1 MNSAWR
7 RVSCGEKRGPEKEGR
22 AILTSEQL
30 LADLKL
36 LHPKLIDLSLGRVER
51 LLAKLGNPHRSLPPV
66 VHIAG
71 TNGKGSTTAYL
82 KAILAAAGLRVHVYT
97 SPHLVRFHERIA
109 LAGPDG
115 VTRPIAEDLLVDV
128 LSRTQAVNDGDDIT
142 QFEITTAAALLAFSE
157 HPADV
162 VLLEVGLG
170 GRLDA
175 TNVVEKPVLTVL
187 TPISYDHAD
196 KLGSTVELIAAE
208 KAGILKPGV
217 PCIVSQQD
225 DAVHDVIAREA
236 ARLKAP
242 LVVWGSAY
250 DAYEQRGRL
259 VVQRADQLLDL
270 PLPALI
276 GPHQIINAGTAVAAA
291 LEFDGLL
298 DGVKVSEDA
307 IERGLTEARWP
318 ARMQRIDSGPL
329 PSLLRP
335 GAELWLDG
343 GHNPAAGRF
352 LAETLADLEERAP
365 KPLYLIVG
373 MLGLKDAAGFLGAFR
388 GLARHVVGVPIPGAH
403 ESPFQP
409 DELAE
414 TAQSVSLNAEAEE
427 SVEAALK
434 RIDAID
440 PGPKRI
446 LITGSLYLA
455 GHVLAL
461 QEGVEPQ
468 AN

>member
-1 MNSAWR
+1 M
-7 RVSCGEKRGPEKEGR
+7 
-22 AILTSEQL
+22 
-30 LADLKL
+30 
-36 LHPKLIDLSLGRVER
+36 ER
-51 LLAKLGNPHRSLPPV
+51 LLAKLGNPHKSLPPV

-71 TNGKGSTTAYL
+71 TNGKGSVTAYL
-82 KAILAAAGLRVHVYT
+82 RAMLRAAGYRVHVYT

-109 LAGPDG
+109 LAGADG
-115 VTRPIAEDLLVDV
+115 ETRPIAEDDLVDV
-128 LSRTQAVNDGDDIT
+128 LSRTQALNDGDDIT
-142 QFEITTAAALLAFSE
+142 QFEITTAAALLAFAE

-175 TNVVEKPVLTVL
+175 TNVIEKPVLTIL

-196 KLGSTVELIAAE
+196 KLGNTVELIAAE
-208 KAGILKPGV
+208 KAGILKTGV
-217 PCIVSQQD
+217 PCVVSQQED
-225 DAVHDVIAREA
+225 SVHEVIAREA
-236 ARLKAP
+236 ARRSAP
-242 LVVWGSAY
+242 LAIWGQAY

-259 VVQRADQLLDL
+259 IVQRADQLLDL
-270 PLPALI
+270 PLPSLI

-291 LEFDGLL
+291 LELPGFQVSEEAIEQGLL
-298 DGVKVSEDA
+298 A
-307 IERGLTEARWP
+307 ARWP
-318 ARMQRIDSGPL
+318 ARMQRIDGGPL
-329 PSLLRP
+329 PAFLKP
-335 GAELWLDG
+335 GSELWLDG

-352 LAETLADLEERAP
+352 LAETLADLEERSP
-365 KPLYLIVG
+365 KPLYLVVG

-403 ESPFQP
+403 ESPFEPEQ
-409 DELAE
+409 LAE
-414 TAQSVSLNAEAEE
+414 AARTVSLNAEGVD

-434 RIDAID
+434 RIEAID

-446 LITGSLYLA
+446 LIAGSLYLA